1 MLFFGF
7 THTLPLSLTIVVL
20 SGFKSKL
27 CFLAIVVVGTWRIK
41 MLTLVGFKS
50 KLCFL
55 AIVVVGAWRIKT
67 LTLVANE

>member
-1 MLFFGF
+1 
-7 THTLPLSLTIVVL
+7 
-20 SGFKSKL
+20 
-27 CFLAIVVVGTWRIK
+27 

>member
-1 MLFFGF
+1 
-7 THTLPLSLTIVVL
+7 
-20 SGFKSKL
+20 
-27 CFLAIVVVGTWRIK
+27 

-55 AIVVVGAWRIKT
+55 AIVVGTWRIKM